1 MASRSIGIIYSSVVQ
16 IHVLKASFTRNGEKF
31 PRSVFNFIPPQL
43 HPYVNVINES
53 FDATHEREWR
63 YAGNLSFDYENV
75 MFVFCPVADFPEFTS
90 VQTNGRP
97 VLFDLQ
103 WLDRV

>member
-1 MASRSIGIIYSSVVQ
+1 MFR
-16 IHVLKASFTRNGEKF
+16 
-31 PRSVFNFIPPQL
+31 RSVFNFIPPRL
-43 HPYVNVINES
+43 HPYVNVINEA

-63 YAGNLSFDYENV
+63 HAGDLAFGYQDV
-75 MFVFCPVADFPEFTS
+75 MFMFCPVADSPDFAS
-90 VQTNGRP
+90 AQANGRP